1 MPIVYSIS
9 VFLGEYRMSQ
19 TWNLQQVQQHYQ
31 QCKEQL
37 PDPVRLRIHRSFS
50 WLKQAAANPSEDLQF
65 MCLWVAFN
73 AAYAKDLQNH
83 DKPSE
88 SEEFRHFLQQICK
101 ADNQDIY
108 QLIWQTYSASIR
120 TLLDSQ
126 YVFQPYW
133 DHKNGMKSEQSW
145 QDSFDKARRKSH
157 LALADKNTPLVLSIV
172 FSRLYTLRN
181 QVFHGGATFASTVN
195 RAQLKDAIR
204 ILTDVL
210 PLFLYV
216 MMSHP
221 NEAVWGKP
229 YYPPIKD

>member
-1 MPIVYSIS
+1 MPIVYSIL
-9 VFLGEYRMSQ
+9 VFLGEERMSQ

-50 WLKQAAANPSEDLQF
+50 WLKQAAVNSSEDLQF

-126 YVFQPYW
+126 YVFQPTETTV
-133 DHKNGMKSEQSW
+133 DAQTHRVW
-145 QDSFDKARRKSH
+145 QLFLTLLIMLLYLLQIPCLTHAVFPINTELNIR
-157 LALADKNTPLVLSIV
+157 LAFNHTQALSI
-172 FSRLYTLRN
+172 FNALKHKSLQN
-181 QVFHGGATFASTVN
+181 TFENHTHHQHPDYLSTIF
-195 RAQLKDAIR
+195 D
-204 ILTDVL
+204 
-210 PLFLYV
+210 
-216 MMSHP
+216 
-221 NEAVWGKP
+221 
-229 YYPPIKD
+229 